1 MISENKR
8 IKTKDITG
16 KRYGKLIVLG
26 FCEYKYSKS
35 GHKNCYWN
43 CLCDCGNE
51 KVVSSDSLR
60 SGNVRSCGCIK
71 TQRKRRVFYYS

>member
-35 GHKNCYWN
+35 GHKNCYWIA
-43 CLCDCGNE
+43 CAIAVM
-51 KVVSSDSLR
+51 KKWYQAIV
-60 SGNVRSCGCIK
+60 
-71 TQRKRRVFYYS
+71 